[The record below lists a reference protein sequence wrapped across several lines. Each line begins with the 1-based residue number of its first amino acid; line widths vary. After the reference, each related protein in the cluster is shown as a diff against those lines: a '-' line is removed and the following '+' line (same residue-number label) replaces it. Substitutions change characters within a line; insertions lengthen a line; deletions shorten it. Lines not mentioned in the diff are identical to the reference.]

1 MESFFKYVNKCESEV
16 QHKGDGIAGGKEI
29 SNKHVE
35 PEYHK
40 WLLGN
45 SAVFF
50 QVPKVPVSLKENKWN
65 KYKP

>member
-1 MESFFKYVNKCESEV
+1 MNKCEFEV
-16 QHKGDGIAGGKEI
+16 QHKIDGIAGGKKT
-29 SNKHVE
+29 SNKQVE
-35 PEYHK
+35 PEYQK